1 MAAPLATVTAYANS
15 GFSMNDTP
23 LNVSVLEANSNAQQ
37 LEVINCLPVSGKT
50 TVTITVKPFNLLP
63 RTDYLKIVGSDGVA
77 WFGIVLGYEYVSMT
91 SVQITAQ
98 LDGWLTC
105 QAAGITSISGYTT
118 RHTTADDEFGKYT
131 QDDPLIIPSKPLHI
145 ISTSTTFG
153 GGGQF
158 GSTKKLVESTIDLS
172 AMGEDTYNTSR
183 TFDSD
188 GEVVVPLA
196 VPSDATTVTLS
207 GFNGESAS
215 QTIGGRGIY
224 DADNEKVK
232 KGIAV
237 ARSLGYENGIL
248 GSYIIPTFALASDPT
263 PSADGFYSTIS
274 GKNTSASPAGS
285 SNLYLRFEYANVK
298 NKRLLYGKTSQ
309 YILWSPA
316 SGDQLRVNPEDIYTS
331 GGVVPTLNYMADP
344 RSKGKP
350 YFSFAEG
357 PSVTQGGLNQ
367 CISGAQWDNL
377 PLNYQ
382 NSSGLQ
388 TKARIFSAQ
397 EELAVSQYNLG
408 VNANILPQAA
418 NLANAAANVG
428 MAGATTP
435 VGMNPMNP
443 SVAGGLLT
451 GPSNFVNGLVHM
463 PANRDNFMA
472 ARKLEQ
478 AQFLASHYSAP
489 QIVSPP
495 DGEFIRDVYGN
506 GCVLARYML
515 TEYDLTRL
523 DRVLNMYGYMDNKA
537 LELSD
542 LSVGV
547 YATYVQANDVTIVS
561 GAPKFA
567 EQIAEEQLNA
577 GIRLW
582 KTKPSSA
589 AYNNP
594 NR

>member
-23 LNVSVLEANSNAQQ
+23 LNVSVLEANSDAQQ
-37 LEVINCLPVSGKT
+37 LEVINCLPVSGKS

-145 ISTSTTFG
+145 ISTTTTFG

-158 GSTKKLVESTIDLS
+158 GTTKKLVESTIDLS

-224 DADNEKVK
+224 DADNAKVK

-263 PSADGFYSTIS
+263 PSADGFYSTIA
-274 GKNTSASPAGS
+274 GKNTSAAPAGS

-331 GGVVPTLNYMADP
+331 GAVIPTLNYMADP

-397 EELAVSQYNLG
+397 EQYAIDSMIFTQHMGTANSAIDT
-408 VNANILPQAA
+408 VNAGL
-418 NLANAAANVG
+418 NAL
-428 MAGATTP
+428 MAGK
-435 VGMNPMNP
+435 GGNPIGAGQAVFGNVANNITGAIAALHNP
-443 SVAGGLLT
+443 EMFA
-451 GPSNFVNGLVHM
+451 
-463 PANRDNFMA
+463 R
-472 ARKLEQ
+472 ARKIEQ
-478 AQFLASHYSAP
+478 AQFLASNYSAP

-515 TEYDLTRL
+515 TEYDITRL
-523 DRVLNMYGYMDNKA
+523 DRVLNMYGYMDNKV

-589 AYNNP
+589 AYNNT